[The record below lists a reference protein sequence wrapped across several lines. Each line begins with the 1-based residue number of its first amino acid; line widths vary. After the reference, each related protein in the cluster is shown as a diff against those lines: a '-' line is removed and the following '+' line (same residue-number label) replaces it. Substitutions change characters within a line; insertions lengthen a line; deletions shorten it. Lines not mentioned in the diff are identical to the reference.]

1 MNTKKPLTP
10 SEFKAAAEN
19 YFRNQAAFQKGQTP
33 EELAAH
39 RLEGWTAGYNHLQ
52 DIAKTLREIA
62 ISHPDAEKRKQANLA
77 INKLDNACVAFGE
90 ASLNQ
95 GHVFGKGVPNPKEIP
110 HNIKVA

>member
-1 MNTKKPLTP
+1 MNTKKTLTP
-10 SEFKAAAEN
+10 MEFKAAAEN

-52 DIAKTLREIA
+52 DIAKTLHEIA
-62 ISHPDAEKRKQANLA
+62 TSHPDAEKRKQANLA
-77 INKLDNACVAFGE
+77 ITKLDSACAAFGE

-95 GHVFGKGVPNPKEIP
+95 GTNWNKGVPNPKEIP
-110 HNIKVA
+110 HNIKAA